1 MCSSNYYLKTRL
13 NSKNTTIAVMPFSG
27 VGISQSTKF
36 LLADELTN
44 FIFIDKKI
52 SVIDRSQVNFLINQ
66 AGIENPYS
74 ISKNKIIQIS
84 DSLKANVIALG
95 FISKKSVLR
104 DLENSLYSINI
115 TVRLLDGKSAAVI
128 GIINNSQTV
137 KQVQFDLF
145 KNMLREIVEKI

>member
-27 VGISQSTKF
+27 IGVSQSTKF

-44 FIFIDKKI
+44 YIFIDKKI
-52 SVIDRSQVNFLINQ
+52 SVIDRSQVNFILHQ
-66 AGIENPYS
+66 AGIKNPYS
-74 ISKNKIIQIS
+74 ISKNQIIQIS

-104 DLENSLYSINI
+104 ELENSLYSISI

-128 GIINNSQTV
+128 GIIHNSQIV
-137 KQVQFDLF
+137 EQVQFDSV
-145 KNMLREIVEKI
+145 KNMLREIVKKI